1 MTLSAANTTSNSA
14 LNARDTDDR
23 RLAGA
28 IERTFAQCFA
38 QNYQTQL
45 VGGALEPLYQ
55 PASSGQPARLLYRE
69 DFPASALHEVAH
81 WCVAGKA
88 RRKLEDFGYPYIP
101 EPRSPDQQATFFALE
116 LRTQSLEKQFAHA
129 AGLDF
134 SPSADNLQADLDGFG
149 RDIDAY
155 EPQLLDWL
163 ASPAGARAQLFINGL
178 KETFAKKADVSAG
191 LVQWPEAHVCL
202 NDSSDRGA
210 DSA

>member
-1 MTLSAANTTSNSA
+1 MSL
-14 LNARDTDDR
+14 ARPVENWRILVTPTFQSR
-23 RLAGA
+23 ARQISKRL
-28 IERTFAQCFA
+28 
-38 QNYQTQL
+38 
-45 VGGALEPLYQ
+45 
-55 PASSGQPARLLYRE
+55 
-69 DFPASALHEVAH
+69 
-81 WCVAGKA
+81 
-88 RRKLEDFGYPYIP
+88 
-101 EPRSPDQQATFFALE
+101 FFALE

-178 KETFAKKADVSAG
+178 KETFAKEAEVSAR